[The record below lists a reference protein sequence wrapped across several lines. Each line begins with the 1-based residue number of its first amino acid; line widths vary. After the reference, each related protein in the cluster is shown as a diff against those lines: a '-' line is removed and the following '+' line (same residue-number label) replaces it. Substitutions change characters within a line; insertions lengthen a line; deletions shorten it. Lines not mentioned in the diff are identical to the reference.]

1 MIKLPKQHTGLPA
14 VHSKLSSGLWRM
26 IGGQYFAERTYRYA
40 DMGNMCA
47 FYEALKAVYG
57 PSHQIQATLCSLDK
71 TTLTI
76 IIITLNR
83 EDCWGTADDFTTSVL
98 HFSLFSTA
106 LWDLENSRP
115 VHSLMLGPCKMI
127 CTNCRQHW
135 LSRYSAMLTWVTCAP
150 SMRH

>member
-1 MIKLPKQHTGLPA
+1 
-14 VHSKLSSGLWRM
+14 M

-83 EDCWGTADDFTTSVL
+83 EDCWGTADDFSTSFL

-106 LWDLENSRP
+106 LWTYKISGMSIP
-115 VHSLMLGPCKMI
+115 
-127 CTNCRQHW
+127 
-135 LSRYSAMLTWVTCAP
+135 
-150 SMRH
+150 